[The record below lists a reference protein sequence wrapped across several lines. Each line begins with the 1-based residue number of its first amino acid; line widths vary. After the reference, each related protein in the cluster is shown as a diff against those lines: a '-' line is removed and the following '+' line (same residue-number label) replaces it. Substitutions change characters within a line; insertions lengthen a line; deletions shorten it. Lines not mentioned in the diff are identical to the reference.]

1 MVKIKKKN
9 AKTFQVIGTTDT
21 IVIQV
26 QIGILKY
33 GTNGK
38 TMIEPNVIDEYQ
50 CYINTCILVVS
61 FLLISIRIR
70 KTSEETMI
78 FVNISLML

>member
-1 MVKIKKKN
+1 MQKL
-9 AKTFQVIGTTDT
+9 FQVIGTTDT

-38 TMIEPNVIDEYQ
+38 TMIEPVIDDYK
-50 CYINTCILVVS
+50 CYISTCILVVS
-61 FLLISIRIR
+61 FLLILIRIR